1 MSNCKFQQ
9 VPGRSIVPGEE
20 ANIMRTRDEKALN
33 ERQGGDGVSVMDLM
47 MGGGGP
53 RSRGY
58 LHEKLEPC
66 RGARSAIHPGC
77 SSRFWRAECFVCF
90 WLKRATQPLCL
101 CSKLSPQTC
110 LDQSS
115 CVLVLPWHWVSWLD
129 GDTQPPWSSRDI
141 ADRSRGR
148 QGVLQPRGVQG
159 TLPARGGTVLSLV
172 PSLPCP

>member
-9 VPGRSIVPGEE
+9 VPGRSPVPGKE

-33 ERQGGDGVSVMDLM
+33 ERQGGDRVSVMGLM
-47 MGGGGP
+47 MGGGGAL
-53 RSRGY
+53 SRGY
-58 LHEKLEPC
+58 LQEKLEPC

-77 SSRFWRAECFVCF
+77 SSCFWKAERFMCF
-90 WLKRATQPLCL
+90 WLKCATQPLCL
-101 CSKLSPQTC
+101 CSKSSPQTC
-110 LDQSS
+110 LDQSL
-115 CVLVLPWHWVSWLD
+115 CVLVLPWHGVSWLA
-129 GDTQPPWSSRDI
+129 GDTQPPWSSRAI

-159 TLPARGGTVLSLV
+159 TLPACGGAVLRLV